1 MRIGGSGKQE
11 VKIVPKFQAQV
22 DSDDVIKTESL
33 GVRDSCC
40 RVRNVGYK
48 VFEPPQ
54 NAEPHPVVILKKSL
68 SDGLLFASKT
78 YKNSWVLCR

>member
-1 MRIGGSGKQE
+1 MGTGGSGKQE

-33 GVRDSCC
+33 GVGDSCC

-48 VFEPPQ
+48 VFEPP
-54 NAEPHPVVILKKSL
+54 PK
-68 SDGLLFASKT
+68 
-78 YKNSWVLCR
+78 C